1 MKPWT
6 RAIRSLVILP
16 PEEGS
21 KKRVNNF
28 RLCKEVARE
37 GLNQSPYIGV
47 KWAKDDS
54 QVRALLD
61 SGADWSCI
69 DVSTLNPEERE
80 ALDPPKAAGRGVTGE
95 EISIVG
101 EVWRDLKLGDLLV
114 KNQRF
119 VVVEDMITAVILG
132 ADFWAR
138 LPPMLLDFRNRS
150 LSIPELGVKTE
161 MFGSDRAESNDENKP
176 NTDDE
181 RRVTVIGD
189 WVIPRMSETFV
200 TCRVKNMRLGHSY
213 ILEPDAGD
221 DTKMK
226 APYCI
231 LQKHSLQEEEL
242 LSIRVANVSD
252 TEETLREGRTLGQ
265 LSPTQEILHTA
276 GERFK
281 RPAVERLPRSLPIN
295 GLGIEIGQ
303 GLDEKQRAQLEKI
316 LRENSQVFYNG
327 GELPIVKVGVEHTI
341 NVKPESAPE
350 ASRPRRLG
358 SLEEVEVRKEME
370 KLKKMGVIRPSNSPW
385 AAPIVCA
392 RKQDGSLRL
401 AIDYRKLNEI
411 SLPATL
417 HPIPLI
423 EDLLDRLSAAKFFSV
438 LDAKSGYHQM
448 PLCKEDSKAS
458 AFVVPWG
465 QFEWCDRT
473 PFGLKGAGYSFQRMM
488 ARILG
493 ASNFTEALCYLDDIL
508 IWGTTWEEHTDRLER
523 VLQKVKAA
531 GLALSPEKC
540 RFGVREVMYLG
551 SVIKEGMISI
561 SEQRVQDLRAIPTPT
576 TVRELRRALG
586 AFVFIQRWLP
596 GVAEIAKPLHDGV
609 KGKPHTKLAWTV
621 EMNRAFNK
629 LKSLVANA
637 IALKI
642 PDQDKDFTLIT
653 DCSDYGA
660 GAVLAQEDERE
671 DLVPVAFFHHTLS
684 EAERKYGTTEKEL
697 LAMIAA
703 IKKFRVYLSRKFT
716 LITDH
721 TALKWLKSLNPHD
734 EKGRRGRWIEFIQ
747 QYEFQVI
754 HKSGKSPEMAMADYL
769 SRLPSKKD
777 LVNMM
782 RKTDEME
789 KQLKVDKK
797 EEEPKVGAV
806 RDDDGHNK
814 VADAAAAQVKL
825 ELFSLDQL
833 KQGQGD
839 DPVWSQVRDCIER
852 NVLTQEKLEE
862 IGGGSTESRIP
873 GKKHDRL
880 FIDARGILMLGFNGG
895 RKPKG
900 KGTTGVKTKNR
911 LVVPR
916 SLVPTVM
923 RLVHDAPVGAHMGQ
937 DRTWHRARD
946 SFYWEGM
953 KAELDRYIHLCE
965 ECGRNKHSTHPNVA
979 PFQITDLP
987 MKTNEKIQMDFAGP
1001 FPRASTHEHRY
1012 ILQIQDILSRFVMMI
1027 PCKDDTAATAARIFK
1042 ENWGSIFGFSTTLQT
1057 DRGTHF
1063 TSEVFE
1069 ALCAVAG
1076 VRHNLGAPKH
1086 AESQGQVERQN
1097 QLMAQIRCVCENDV
1111 ELWPEAIHSV
1121 VLSHNMAKNATT
1133 GVAPMEMMTGQEV
1146 RSPENA
1152 WLVPQDREPGNGNEK
1167 SHAEMIL
1174 RRKKERIEELTS
1186 RATARVMLAQQK
1198 RRDARKTRGRQYEV
1212 GDQVRI
1218 KLDSY
1223 EVKKRGKKLAFRYS
1237 KPHVVTRKLG
1247 EGWTYRLSPRDGPG
1261 REKTRHFNELKSYCR
1276 RDVRAEEDGD
1286 TDYDTAPEQF
1296 PEVSKDDRTSKRK
1309 VPVAVQSERERKAL
1323 PPRKKVLQPPQERK
1337 ERHIDQQDHFVRR
1350 SSRTQRKP
1358 SRLVLQTHGQSHTE
1372 SEDTTQIS
1380 MSDESEESDV
1390 EVDDEY
1396 IPEELT
1402 DMSDS

>member
-6 RAIRSLVILP
+6 RAVRALVVLP
-16 PEEGS
+16 PEAGS
-21 KKRVNNF
+21 KERVNNF

-37 GLNQSPYIGV
+37 GLNQSPYVGI
-47 KWAKDDS
+47 KWAEDDTPT
-54 QVRALLD
+54 RALLD

-69 DVSTLNPEERE
+69 DVSTLSSEERE

-101 EVWRDLKLGDLLV
+101 EVWRDLKLGELLV

-119 VVVEDMITAVILG
+119 VVVEDMITGVILG

-150 LSIPELGVKTE
+150 LSIPELGVETE
-161 MFGSDRAESNDENKP
+161 MFGSDRAESRERGSKP
-176 NTDDE
+176 KTDDE
-181 RRVTVIGD
+181 RRVTVSGD
-189 WVIPRMSETFV
+189 WVIPPMSETFV
-200 TCRVKNMRLGHSY
+200 TCRVKNMLVGQSY

-231 LQKHSLQEEEL
+231 VQKHSLQEEEL

-252 TEETLREGRTLGQ
+252 TEETLRGGRTLGQ
-265 LSPTQEILHTA
+265 LSPTQEILHQA
-276 GERFK
+276 GERFE
-281 RPAVERLPRSLPIN
+281 RPVVEKPSKGPIN

-303 GLDEKQRAQLEKI
+303 GLDEKQRAQLTRI

-358 SLEEVEVRKEME
+358 TLEEIEVRKEME

-401 AIDYRKLNEI
+401 AIDYRKLNDV

-493 ASNFTEALCYLDDIL
+493 TSNFTEALCYLDDIL

-523 VLQKVKAA
+523 VLQKVKEA

-540 RFGVREVMYLG
+540 RFGVREVKYLG

-561 SEQRVQDLRAIPTPT
+561 SEQRVKDLRAIPTPT

-637 IALKI
+637 TALKI
-642 PDQDKDFTLIT
+642 PDQDKDFTLVT
-653 DCSDYGA
+653 DCSDVGA

-671 DLVPVAFFHHTLS
+671 ELVPVAFFHHTLS

-703 IKKFRVYLSRKFT
+703 IKKFRVYLSKKFT

-769 SRLPSKKD
+769 SRLPSKRD

-782 RKTDEME
+782 RQTSEME
-789 KQLKVDKK
+789 KQLENAER
-797 EEEPKVGAV
+797 EEEPQVCPV
-806 RDDDGHNK
+806 RIDDGQDR
-814 VADAAAAQVKL
+814 VVDGATTGVKQ
-825 ELFSLDQL
+825 ELFSLDRL
-833 KQGQGD
+833 KKGQSD
-839 DPVWSQVRDCIER
+839 DPILSQIRDCIER
-852 NVLTQEKLEE
+852 NVLTQQKLEE
-862 IGGGSTESRIP
+862 IGGGTTGSRIP

-880 FIDARGILMLGFNGG
+880 FTDARGILMLGFNGG

-900 KGTTGVKTKNR
+900 KGTTGVKIKNR
-911 LVVPR
+911 MVVPR
-916 SLVPTVM
+916 CLVMTVM

-937 DRTWHRARD
+937 DRTWQRARD
-946 SFYWEGM
+946 NFYWEGM
-953 KAELDRYIHLCE
+953 KAELDEYIHLCE

-987 MKTNEKIQMDFAGP
+987 TQTNEKIQMDFAGP
-1001 FPRASTHEHRY
+1001 FPRARGHEYRY

-1027 PCKDDTAATAARIFK
+1027 PCRDDTAATAARIFK
-1042 ENWGSIFGFSTTLQT
+1042 ENWGSIFGFSTTVQT

-1069 ALCAVAG
+1069 ALCTVAG

-1121 VLSHNMAKNATT
+1121 VLSHNMARNATT

-1152 WLVPQDREPGNGNEK
+1152 WLVPQDREPGSRSEK

-1174 RRKKERIEELTS
+1174 RRKNERIKELTS
-1186 RATARVMLAQQK
+1186 RATARVMTAQQK

-1223 EVKKRGKKLAFRYS
+1223 EVKRRGKKLAFRYS

-1276 RDVRAEEDGD
+1276 RDERLEGVDD
-1286 TDYDTAPEQF
+1286 TDYDTAPEQL
-1296 PEVSKDDRTSKRK
+1296 PEVSSKSKEDIKGKRK
-1309 VPVAVQSERERKAL
+1309 VPTAE
-1323 PPRKKVLQPPQERK
+1323 KKVPQLQPSK
-1337 ERHIDQQDHFVRR
+1337 EMREGRRDQQDHFVRR
-1350 SSRTQRKP
+1350 SSRVQRKP

-1380 MSDESEESDV
+1380 TSGESEESDV
-1390 EVDDEY
+1390 EVDDEF

-1402 DMSDS
+1402 DMSDSF